1 MLVVHYVCVSP
12 GELITTAHQLA
23 ALTSPST
30 DDKDKAKSQAKHINL
45 RKRKALADLFKY
57 LQLLGTSLGTSLV
70 RSDLYGI

>member
-1 MLVVHYVCVSP
+1 MHYVCVSP

-57 LQLLGTSLGTSLV
+57 LQLLFY
-70 RSDLYGI
+70 R